1 MNERSCRWRVH
12 PFFNR
17 LTGTSATA
25 SKMFIRESSL
35 IHGLRFG
42 GKHEPSSSGNPYCTF
57 LLDSYNH
64 PTMNIQLSSLTTTVL
79 RRAADLKDKIEAL
92 TKELGSI
99 LEGSI
104 SITVK
109 GPKKSKMSAAGRA
122 KIAAAQKARWAKIKK
137 TKPAAKSAKPV
148 AKAPVKKRTMS
159 AAAKAKISAAAKAR
173 WAKVKAT
180 GKKSL

>member
-1 MNERSCRWRVH
+1 
-12 PFFNR
+12 
-17 LTGTSATA
+17 
-25 SKMFIRESSL
+25 
-35 IHGLRFG
+35 
-42 GKHEPSSSGNPYCTF
+42 
-57 LLDSYNH
+57 
-64 PTMNIQLSSLTTTVL
+64 MNIQLSSLTTTVL
-79 RRAADLKDKIEAL
+79 RRAADLKEKIETL

-109 GPKKSKMSAAGRA
+109 TAKKGKMSAAGRA

-137 TKPAAKSAKPV
+137 AKPAAKAPAKRR
-148 AKAPVKKRTMS
+148 KMS
-159 AAAKAKISAAAKAR
+159 AAVKARLSALAKAR